1 MQVAFTSVGENSYQA
16 DLILSSRDRSGAYN
30 NYGVVIRF
38 DPTKGSL
45 VLPDPEDTNNFYGLG
60 SNFSLQTYINVSGL
74 EVGEL
79 RAVGISL
86 IPINATTK
94 IGSLSFRDVSSDFSI
109 SLDEIFVGLDST
121 TIVDTSEETTY
132 YIDGSTDSEFSTLHE
147 FIANTGNETF
157 QGLTGKLN
165 VVRQSGDFSSFT
177 IQKIGNNFVLTDNN
191 SSGGTDTLVDIERC
205 IFEDKALA
213 FDKDGAAS
221 AGGIY
226 RLYKA
231 TFNREPDHGGLG
243 YWIAQADSK
252 TKDAV
257 RMAEDFT
264 WSEEFQNLY
273 GITTADNYGT
283 GTDVEA
289 LVTGFYVNVLG
300 RTPDQGGLDFYTGV
314 IESKERTVGRVLA
327 EISDSPENY
336 DGTIAL
342 ITNGIVYDPWVG

>member
-1 MQVAFTSVGENSYQA
+1 MQVTFTSVGENSYQA
-16 DLILSSRDRSGAYN
+16 HLTLSSRDSSGIYN

-45 VLPDPEDTNNFYGLG
+45 VLPNPGDTNNFYGLG
-60 SNFSLQTYINVSGL
+60 SNFSLQSYINVSNL

-86 IPINATTK
+86 TPIDAATR
-94 IGSLSFRDVSSDFSI
+94 IGSLSFRDVSSDFFI

-121 TIVDTSEETTY
+121 AIVDTSEKTAY
-132 YIDGSTDSEFSTLHE
+132 YIDGSTDSESANLHQ
-147 FIANTGNETF
+147 FIAKSGNETF
-157 QGLTGKLN
+157 HGLSGKIN

-177 IQKIGNNFVLTDNN
+177 IQKIGNNFVLNDNN
-191 SSGGTDTLVDIERC
+191 GSGGTDTLVDMQRC
-205 IFEDKALA
+205 IFDDKALA
-213 FDKDGAAS
+213 LDMDGAAS

-257 RMAEDFT
+257 RMAEDFI
-264 WSEEFQNLY
+264 WSEEFQSLY
-273 GITTADNYGT
+273 GITTTDNYGT
-283 GTDVEA
+283 GTNIRG
-289 LVTGFYVNVLG
+289 LVTGFYGNVLG
-300 RTPDQGGLDFYTGV
+300 RSPDQGGLDFYTGV

-327 EISDSPENY
+327 EISDSQENY
-336 DGTIAL
+336 DGTIEL
-342 ITNGIVYDPWVG
+342 IANGIVFEPWIG

>member
-1 MQVAFTSVGENSYQA
+1 MQVTFTSVGENSYQA
-16 DLILSSRDRSGAYN
+16 DLTLSSRDSSGIYN

-45 VLPDPEDTNNFYGLG
+45 VLPNPEDTNNFYGLG
-60 SNFSLQTYINVSGL
+60 SNFSLQSYINVSNL

-86 IPINATTK
+86 TPIDAATR
-94 IGSLSFRDVSSDFSI
+94 IGSLSFREVSSDFFI
-109 SLDEIFVGLDST
+109 SLDEIFVGFDST
-121 TIVDTSEETTY
+121 AIVDTSEEKIY
-132 YIDGSTDSEFSTLHE
+132 YVDGSTDSESANSHE
-147 FIANTGNETF
+147 FIAKSGNETF
-157 QGLTGKLN
+157 YGFTGKLN
-165 VVRQSGDFSSFT
+165 VVRQSGDLSSFT
-177 IQKIGNNFVLTDNN
+177 IQKIGNNFVLNDNN
-191 SSGGTDTLVDIERC
+191 GSGGTDTLVDIERC
-205 IFEDKALA
+205 IFDDKALA

-252 TKDAV
+252 TKDAA

-264 WSEEFQNLY
+264 WSAEFQSLY
-273 GITTADNYGT
+273 NITTRDNYGT
-283 GTDVEA
+283 GTNVGN
-289 LVTGFYVNVLG
+289 LVTGFYENVLG
-300 RTPDQGGLDFYTGV
+300 RPPDQGGLDFYTGV
-314 IESKERTVGRVLA
+314 IDSKERTVGRVLA

-336 DGTIAL
+336 NGTIQL
-342 ITNGIVYDPWVG
+342 IANGIVYDPWVG